1 MSANEIIIVNTNP
14 LGKSRLGTVTNKINT
29 LGNKTIANEKERAKL
44 ISKVI
49 TEELH
54 IKAGFASVADWS
66 ERFIKMNKSTVSRI
80 NKVVTTFG
88 DNEKIWNAFTMS
100 QMFEMLNAPQT
111 ALDKIFPD
119 MTVKE
124 IRDIIKAEKEIID
137 ENSGDET
144 DANSGDENNN
154 IIDVEAESIATTA
167 EDFTVALSIIRKHMK
182 DGTAFTVKPDGD
194 GWKIE
199 VL

>member
-1 MSANEIIIVNTNP
+1 MYMCYTGIMEVGISRPRTAFRYRNTGHERTGIKMAMTHGEIAQALINEYW
-14 LGKSRLGTVTNKINT
+14 R
-29 LGNKTIANEKERAKL
+29 IAN
-44 ISKVI
+44 
-49 TEELH
+49 
-54 IKAGFASVADWS
+54 
-66 ERFIKMNKSTVSRI
+66 NY
-80 NKVVTTFG
+80 
-88 DNEKIWNAFTMS
+88 NA
-100 QMFEMLNAPQT
+100 A

-137 ENSGDET
+137 VTPGGDENSGDET
-144 DANSGDENNN
+144 DENSGDENNN
-154 IIDVEAESIATTA
+154 IIDVESESIATAA